1 MADGEAILMA
11 VRQEG
16 LLSLTF
22 GLAMLVA
29 AIAIGLVLRNTIKIV
44 ARDATVRRLPRPR
57 QIRTLRRAARAVVL
71 FAMLVIATTLAASR
85 LLDAKAWLAANAPY
99 AAIALGSGA
108 R

>member
-29 AIAIGLVLRNTIKIV
+29 AIAIGLVLRNTINLDPAIPLSMEFGIIGFV
-44 ARDATVRRLPRPR
+44 ILAGLTVDELFKRLRSRR
-57 QIRTLRRAARAVVL
+57 T
-71 FAMLVIATTLAASR
+71 S
-85 LLDAKAWLAANAPY
+85 
-99 AAIALGSGA
+99 
-108 R
+108 